1 MTYDEDLAERIRAL
15 VGKERGLSEKRMFG
29 GMAFLVGGNMAI
41 AASGQG
47 GILVR
52 VDPEQSDKLV
62 RTTKATVA
70 VMRGREMPGWL
81 RVKGEDVRSQPQ
93 LRKWVTLGTTYA
105 NSLPAKQNQKKT
117 RGKTQKQTR
126 KR

>member
-1 MTYDEDLAERIRAL
+1 MAYDEDLAERIRAL
-15 VGKERGLSEKRMFG
+15 VAQERGLSEKKMFG
-29 GMAFLVGGNMAI
+29 GRAFLIDGKMAI

-52 VDPEQSDKLV
+52 VDPEQSDQLL

-70 VMRGREMPGWL
+70 VMRGREMSGWL
-81 RVKGEDVRSQPQ
+81 RVKSGDVRTQPQ

-105 NSLPAKQNQKKT
+105 GALPAKKQKLPPK
-117 RGKTQKQTR
+117 RQKR
-126 KR
+126 